1 MEAPSIIAAR
11 CKYPV
16 FISYS
21 HRDERWASWLHKAIE
36 GYRVPKPLVGRP
48 GRDGT
53 IPRRIFPVFRDRD
66 ELASSPDLSGE
77 LRDALSKSANLI
89 VLCSQAAAR
98 SRYVNQEIIEF
109 KRLGRADRVMPL
121 IVDGEPYASSPED
134 ECFPPA
140 LRFEIDAAGALTDQP
155 AEPIAADL
163 RPAGD
168 GKENAKLKLLA
179 GMLGVPFNDLRQREL
194 IAARHRA
201 RIWQGIGAAMI
212 VLAILATVGG
222 WMAWRYAQHAEGLLA
237 EAIGISA
244 AELGGT
250 VRVADQQGV
259 SRTMIEELLGQAKSA
274 FDGLIDRVREAP
286 GLPWRQTAVPAR
298 LRGEHAKLLLVLADQ
313 YGKLGNIARQQQMA
327 EQARSEL
334 AAVIDEEPS
343 VSEWRRQLAIATDL
357 VADAHA
363 TEWQVDDALGAYR
376 EALAIREEAAANDP
390 GNDAWQREIA
400 LSNTSIGDMLRRQG
414 DWAAA
419 LETYRKAVATEQRLV
434 EDAPSDPQRRRDLLL
449 GRLRVGDMLLKQRED
464 ALAEAEYRAALALAE
479 RLAAAEPTD
488 VQAKWDH
495 AVSLAKVGDAL
506 GRQGQGEAA
515 IGEYAASLTILE
527 PLAADDRANRNGLQ
541 RDVFKDH
548 EAIGVIHLEQ
558 GELDAAQQSFE
569 AALGI
574 AELLAAADP
583 TNGLAQRE
591 LSVLRNRLGDVFE
604 TRGELDAALVEY
616 RKALEVRRTL
626 AAIDLSNAQAQR
638 DLSLSH
644 ERVGDVLRKQERFQE
659 AQAELEAS
667 LAITRQLAAAEP
679 DNSQWQEEL
688 AMAQRSVARVLD
700 AQGRVDDALE
710 AYAAALAVVEAV
722 VRAEP
727 SDIEA
732 QKDLLGYYADLGL
745 LQERE
750 GRQAEAQRSYC
761 RAKAVVVALVGLE
774 PDRAAWQDRRTW
786 LEQRLQVTQGGSTA
800 C

>member
-1 MEAPSIIAAR
+1 MVAPSVISDG

-36 GYRVPKPLVGRP
+36 GYRVPKPLVGGP
-48 GRDGT
+48 GRNGP
-53 IPRRIFPVFRDRD
+53 IPRQIFPVFRDRD

-89 VLCSQAAAR
+89 VLCSPAAAH

-109 KRLGRADRVMPL
+109 KRLGRADRILPL
-121 IVDGEPYASSPED
+121 IVDGMPFANAPED
-134 ECFPPA
+134 ECFPRA
-140 LRFEIDAAGALTDQP
+140 LRFEVDDAGRLTDQP

-163 RPAGD
+163 RPEAD
-168 GKENAKLKLLA
+168 GKENAKLKLIA
-179 GMLGVPFNDLRQREL
+179 GLLGVPFNDLRQREL
-194 IAARHRA
+194 IAARRRA
-201 RIWQGIGAAMI
+201 RVWQVISVVMI
-212 VLAILATVGG
+212 VLAVLAGG
-222 WMAWRYAQHAEGLLA
+222 SAWMAWRYGQHAEGLLA

-244 AELGGT
+244 NQLGGA

-259 SRTMIEELLGQAKSA
+259 SRPLIEELLGQAEGA
-274 FDGLIDRVREAP
+274 FDGLYRKTEEAP
-286 GLPWRQTAVPAR
+286 RLLWRQAAVPVR

-313 YGKLGNIARQQQMA
+313 YGKVGNIGRQAQMA

-376 EALAIREEAAANDP
+376 TALAIREEAAANDP

-414 DWAAA
+414 DWTAA
-419 LETYRKAVATEQRLV
+419 LEAYRIAVATEQRLV
-434 EDAPSDPQRRRDLLL
+434 EAAPTDPQRTRDLLL
-449 GRLRVGDMLLKQRED
+449 GKLRVGDMLLKQGED
-464 ALAEAEYRAALALAE
+464 ALAEADYRAALALAG

-488 VQAKWDH
+488 VQAQWDH

-515 IGEYAASLTILE
+515 IAEYAASLTVLE

-548 EAIGVIHLEQ
+548 EAIGMIHLDQ

-574 AELLAAADP
+574 AEPLAAADP

-591 LSVLRNRLGDVFE
+591 LSVLRNRLGDVLE
-604 TRGELDAALVEY
+604 ARGELDAALVEY

-626 AAIDLSNAQAQR
+626 AAIDSSNAQAQR

-667 LAITRQLAAAEP
+667 LAIAQQLTADEP
-679 DNSQWQEEL
+679 GNPQWQEEL
-688 AMAQRSVARVLD
+688 AIAQRNVARVLD
-700 AQGRVDDALE
+700 AQGR
-710 AYAAALAVVEAV
+710 
-722 VRAEP
+722 
-727 SDIEA
+727 S
-732 QKDLLGYYADLGL
+732 
-745 LQERE
+745 
-750 GRQAEAQRSYC
+750 QR
-761 RAKAVVVALVGLE
+761 
-774 PDRAAWQDRRTW
+774 
-786 LEQRLQVTQGGSTA
+786 
-800 C
+800 